1 MAFFTIASASSVEP
15 RSGAARAWNDSRLT
29 ARETRNAD
37 NLFMSSPRRLG
48 SGNGS
53 APLSTSC
60 VANNCQ
66 KCHKYRNAPLIIL
79 TMEADRLN
87 LIENTLHDLASRA
100 VELRRY
106 L

>member
-15 RSGAARAWNDSRLT
+15 RSDAARAWNEMRLT
-29 ARETRNAD
+29 ASETRNAD

-87 LIENTLHDLASRA
+87 FIQNTLTDVAAGS
-100 VELRRY
+100 V
-106 L
+106 